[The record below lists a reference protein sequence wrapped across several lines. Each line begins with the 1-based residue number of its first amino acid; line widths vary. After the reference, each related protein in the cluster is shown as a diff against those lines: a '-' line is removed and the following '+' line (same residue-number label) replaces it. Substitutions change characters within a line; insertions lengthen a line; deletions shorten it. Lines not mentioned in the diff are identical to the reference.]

1 MAKKY
6 YVVWAGRETGI
17 FTSWDQTKRSVDKF
31 PQAKY
36 KSFPTEAEAKA
47 AFSKSPALSI
57 KSAAGAKSSAGSAAK
72 SASSQSTST
81 KSTSSKT
88 SAQAGSI
95 HSQLETLDYVIYTDG
110 GCEPNPGEAG
120 SGLALYHKG
129 ELTALWYGLYHPN
142 GTNNTAELNALHQA
156 LLMAQTK
163 LAAGHQVQIFSDSQ
177 YAIKCI
183 SEWAYGWKAKGW
195 TRKGGEIA
203 NLEIIKLSHQ
213 VYDGIKDSLGL
224 SHVAAHVGYEGN
236 ELADRMSILAIEE
249 KSAAFVQ
256 YDKPI
261 EIKKIL
267 ALRTG

>member
-36 KSFPTEAEAKA
+36 KSFLTEAQAKA
-47 AFSKSPALSI
+47 AFSKSAASSI
-57 KSAAGAKSSAGSAAK
+57 KSAAGGAAK
-72 SASSQSTST
+72 STST
-81 KSTSSKT
+81 KSTSAST
-88 SAQAGSI
+88 SAGSI
-95 HSQLETLDYVIYTDG
+95 HRQLETLDYVIYTDG

-129 ELTALWYGLYHPN
+129 ALTALWYGLYHPN

-163 LAAGHQVQIFSDSQ
+163 LAAGHKVQIFSDSQ

-195 TRKGGEIA
+195 TRKGGDIA

-249 KSAAFVQ
+249 KSAAFIK

-261 EIKKIL
+261 ELKAIL